1 MNSFFLP
8 LFSKKNEVFHTSK
21 GPRKV
26 FFYKGKPVFAT
37 GLLIS
42 YFNARCKKKTLLI
55 KETKNEIN
63 LVSDLGGKVDME
75 DTCIF
80 DAMARE
86 AWEESSTRL
95 FGDDTDLD
103 EFKELLKTFLINSSC
118 KFFYVPGSKYFV
130 LSVFCDKRLPEDC
143 KGIVQ
148 SSLKRFDSME
158 GSIEREFMWIKSHE
172 IRKITNFN
180 PRIQK
185 FFKS

>member
-8 LFSKKNEVFHTSK
+8 LFSKRNEVFHTSK

-26 FFYKGKPVFAT
+26 FFYKGRPVFAT

-42 YFNARCKKKTLLI
+42 YFNVRCKKKTLLI

-75 DTCIF
+75 DTCLF

-86 AWEESSTRL
+86 AGEESSTRL
-95 FGDDTDLD
+95 FGDNTDLD
-103 EFKELLKTFLINSSC
+103 EFKKLLKTFLINSSC

-143 KGIVQ
+143 KGILQ
-148 SSLKRFDSME
+148 SSLKRFNIMD
-158 GSIEREFMWIKSHE
+158 GSIEREFMWVKSHK
-172 IRKITNFN
+172 IRKIKNLN
-180 PRIQK
+180 SRIEK
-185 FFKS
+185 ILKN

>member
-8 LFSKKNEVFHTSK
+8 LFSKRNEVFHTSK

-26 FFYKGKPVFAT
+26 FFYKGKPVFAS

-42 YFNARCKKKTLLI
+42 YFNVRCKKKTLLI
-55 KETKNEIN
+55 KETKNGRTT
-63 LVSDLGGKVDME
+63 VSDLGGKVDMK
-75 DTCIF
+75 DTCLF
-80 DAMARE
+80 DTMARE

-95 FGDDTDLD
+95 FGKDTDLD
-103 EFKELLKTFLINSSC
+103 EFKELLKTFLINSSS
-118 KFFYVPGSKYFV
+118 KFFYVPGSKYLL
-130 LSVFCDKRLPEDC
+130 LSVFFDKRLPEDC

-148 SSLKRFDSME
+148 SSLKRFNIME
-158 GSIEREFMWIKSHE
+158 VSIEREFMWVKSHE

-185 FFKS
+185 IVKN

>member
-8 LFSKKNEVFHTSK
+8 LFRKRNEVFHTSK

-42 YFNARCKKKTLLI
+42 YFNTNGKKKILLI
-55 KETKNEIN
+55 KETKNGRTI
-63 LVSDLGGKVDME
+63 VSDLGGKVDME
-75 DTCIF
+75 DTCLF

-95 FGDDTDLD
+95 FGKDTDLD
-103 EFKELLKTFLINSSC
+103 EFKELLKTFLINSSS
-118 KFFYVPGSKYFV
+118 KFFYVPGSKYLL

-148 SSLKRFDSME
+148 SSLKRFDIME
-158 GSIEREFMWIKSHE
+158 GSIEREFMWVKSHE

-185 FFKS
+185 IVKS

>member
-42 YFNARCKKKTLLI
+42 YFNVRCKKKTLLV
-55 KETKNEIN
+55 KETKNERT

-75 DTCIF
+75 DTCLF

-86 AWEESSTRL
+86 AWEETSTRL
-95 FGDDTDLD
+95 FGKDTDLD
-103 EFKELLKTFLINSSC
+103 EFKELLKTFLINSSS
-118 KFFYVPGSKYFV
+118 KFFYVTDSKYLY
-130 LSVFCDKRLPEDC
+130 LSVFCDKRLPEEC

-158 GSIEREFMWIKSHE
+158 GSIEREFMWVKFNE
-172 IRKITNFN
+172 LRKIENFN

-185 FFKS
+185 FFKN

>member
-8 LFSKKNEVFHTSK
+8 LFRKRNEVFHTSK

-42 YFNARCKKKTLLI
+42 YFNVRCKKKILLI
-55 KETKNEIN
+55 KETKNERT

-75 DTCIF
+75 DTCLF

-86 AWEESSTRL
+86 AWEETSTRL
-95 FGDDTDLD
+95 FGNDTDLD
-103 EFKELLKTFLINSSC
+103 EFKELMKILLINSSC
-118 KFFYVPGSKYFV
+118 KFFYVPDSKYLL

-143 KGIVQ
+143 IGIVQ
-148 SSLKRFDSME
+148 SSLKRFNEME
-158 GSIEREFMWIKSHE
+158 GSIKREFMWVKSHE

-180 PRIQK
+180 PRIQQIV
-185 FFKS
+185 KS

>member
-1 MNSFFLP
+1 MNSYFLP
-8 LFSKKNEVFHTSK
+8 LFSKRNGVFHTSK

-42 YFNARCKKKTLLI
+42 YFNVRCKKKTLLI
-55 KETKNEIN
+55 KETKNGRT

-75 DTCIF
+75 DTCLF

-95 FGDDTDLD
+95 FGNDTDLD
-103 EFKELLKTFLINSSC
+103 EFKELLKTFLINSSS
-118 KFFYVPGSKYFV
+118 KFFYVPGSKYLV

-148 SSLKRFDSME
+148 SSLKRFDIME
-158 GSIEREFMWIKSHE
+158 GSIEREFMWVKSHE

-185 FFKS
+185 IVKN